1 MNQLSTKYKGVVLL
15 KKELSEITK
24 FLKLLE
30 EQVQI
35 DSWKLDA
42 FNDFLDSIQIASSQ
56 FQKTKREKKRKAP
69 NEERRFF
76 LNQLEK
82 EVEIH
87 MRKNTQ
93 GNKLLSIVRD
103 EYEPRITYGLYANT
117 NSLKSKL
124 VKSVCAEED
133 IHNELIARAV
143 IIEKIFGKQLLPK
156 DKNFPKPT
164 HFHKDMIVT
173 IRGNDYEYSVETLEA
188 LMDIRLH
195 KTPIKNFPEIT
206 IIDDSEV
213 DYNET

>member
-1 MNQLSTKYKGVVLL
+1 M
-15 KKELSEITK
+15 
-24 FLKLLE
+24 
-30 EQVQI
+30 QI
-35 DSWKLDA
+35 DSWQLDA
-42 FNDFLDSIQIASSQ
+42 LNKLLDSIQVASNQ
-56 FQKTKREKKRKAP
+56 FQKTEREKKRKAP

-82 EVEIH
+82 EVELH
-87 MRKNTQ
+87 MGKNTK

-103 EYEPRITYGLYANT
+103 EYEPRITYGFLYANT
-117 NSLKSKL
+117 NSLKIKKL

-173 IRGNDYEYSVETLEA
+173 IRGNDYEYSIETLEA

-195 KTPIKNFPEIT
+195 KTPINNFPEIT